1 MELDLF
7 DRRLLDAVQADSRR
21 TGEELAALV
30 GLSAAACLRR
40 LQRLRASGA
49 IRAEVAILDP
59 KLAGSQ
65 LSLVVM
71 VTLERERPD
80 LIDGF
85 ARAMRQ
91 AAEVTQCYYVT
102 GAVDF
107 VLMVNVTDM
116 AAYEEFT
123 RRHLFGG
130 NVRRFETMAVMG
142 RMKFTT
148 AIPLARPTRDAA

>member
-21 TGEELAALV
+21 TGGNWLRS
-30 GLSAAACLRR
+30 SACPRRPVCAACSVC
-40 LQRLRASGA
+40 ASGA

-102 GAVDF
+102 GAP
-107 VLMVNVTDM
+107 LS
-116 AAYEEFT
+116 AISWP
-123 RRHLFGG
+123 
-130 NVRRFETMAVMG
+130 VRQC
-142 RMKFTT
+142 
-148 AIPLARPTRDAA
+148 ARGQ

>member
-1 MELDLF
+1 MIGECENLAGGHMELDLF
-7 DRRLLDAVQADSRR
+7 DRRPLDGVQADSRR
-21 TGEELAALV
+21 TGEELATLV

-91 AAEVTQCYYVT
+91 AAEVTQCY
-102 GAVDF
+102 
-107 VLMVNVTDM
+107 
-116 AAYEEFT
+116 
-123 RRHLFGG
+123 
-130 NVRRFETMAVMG
+130 
-142 RMKFTT
+142 
-148 AIPLARPTRDAA
+148 